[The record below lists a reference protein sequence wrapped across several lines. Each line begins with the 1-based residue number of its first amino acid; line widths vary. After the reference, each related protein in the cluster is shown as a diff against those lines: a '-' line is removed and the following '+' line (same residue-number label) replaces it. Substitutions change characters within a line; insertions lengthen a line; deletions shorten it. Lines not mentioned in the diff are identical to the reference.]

1 MSKKKMKIVLKKI
14 INIFGYKIAKLS
26 KYPLQNDSVYLA
38 IKNNFEEENAVFFDI
53 GVNQGQ
59 TSKKMKSA
67 FPQSIVYGFEPNKI
81 CFNYLT
87 ENVKIDKVFFYN
99 KAVGSSHSFL
109 EFNEYS
115 WSAISSLL
123 KRAYTSSKI
132 METYKVE
139 VITIDDFCKKNKI
152 SHINLLKTDT
162 EGYELE
168 VLKGATTMM
177 DQNQIQFVLVE
188 TFFNENFI
196 GQGSFGDIY
205 NYLLSKNF
213 GLVRFYDFETTLE
226 GMANRSDAL
235 FFNKK
240 FKNIV

>member
-1 MSKKKMKIVLKKI
+1 MKIVLKKL

-26 KYPLQNDSVYLA
+26 KYPLQNDDAYIA
-38 IKNNFEEENAVFFDI
+38 IKNNFEEKNAVIFDI

-59 TSKKMKSA
+59 TSKKMKSV
-67 FPQSIVYGFEPNKI
+67 FPQCFVYGFEPSKL
-81 CFNYLT
+81 CFNYLM
-87 ENVKIDKVFFYN
+87 ENVKIEKVFFYN
-99 KAVGSSHSFL
+99 KAVGSSNSFL

-123 KRAYTSSKI
+123 KRADTSSKI
-132 METYKVE
+132 LETYKVE
-139 VITIDDFCKKNKI
+139 VITIDDFCENNKI
-152 SHINLLKTDT
+152 THINLLKTDT

-168 VLKGATTMM
+168 VLKGATDMM
-177 DQNQIQFVLVE
+177 NENRIQFVLVE

-196 GQGSFGDIY
+196 GQASFKDIY
-205 NYLLSKNF
+205 NYLLLNNF
-213 GLVRFYDFETTLE
+213 SLTRFYDFEITSE
-226 GMANRSDAL
+226 GLANRSDAL